1 MKKVC
6 FVVPDNSIEAYHKL
20 STSFSAI
27 EPPTW
32 ALLLAESCRSQ
43 GIDVSLIDALPIK
56 ASPRDVAMLVRDIKP
71 DIVCYVVY
79 GKILMQVV

>member
-1 MKKVC
+1 MGFIV
-6 FVVPDNSIEAYHKL
+6 
-20 STSFSAI
+20 
-27 EPPTW
+27 
-32 ALLLAESCRSQ
+32 ESCRSQ

-79 GKILMQVV
+79 GQNPNASSVMYGVISYSEEVCRSILMC